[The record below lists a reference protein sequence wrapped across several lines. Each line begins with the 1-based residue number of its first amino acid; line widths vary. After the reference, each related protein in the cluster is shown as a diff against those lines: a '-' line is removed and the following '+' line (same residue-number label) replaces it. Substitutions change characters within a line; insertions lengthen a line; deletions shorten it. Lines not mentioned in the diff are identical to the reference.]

1 MLFGHSLSL
10 GDTQYAFLLLSGV
23 SLIVCLHIARSLNSG
38 PPARHPPGP
47 RPHPL
52 VGHTLQVPTIQ
63 TWKYFERLSHQYG
76 PIVRLSL
83 AGDNVVVLSDP
94 RDAEELLGRRLH
106 NYSSR
111 PQLIYAGKYQSNNQ
125 RMVLL
130 PYGEVLKRQ
139 RSAFHQML
147 QPCVVG
153 AYEDMQET
161 ESLQPLHDLVSLPE
175 DAFKHCGRFAASL
188 VFTLSYGERLKSD
201 GKDLEAVQILISL
214 QLYTCLSG
222 DVKAR
227 MRRDIGTECF
237 SARLWEQQEKMKLSD
252 EELSYVAGSAFEAGM
267 DTTTGTVLWF
277 LMVALL
283 FPETVK
289 RAQAEIDSA
298 VDEDTVPGFAVY
310 RELPYCA
317 AFMKEL
323 FRWAPAALGG
333 FPHVAD
339 ADDEYQGFEIRK
351 GTMVIPCIWNMH
363 HNEKEF
369 PESYTFNPSRFL
381 SSDLSTGEEHVFDLT
396 EGHYGFGFGRRV
408 CPGKYMATKTIWI
421 AVVRILWAFN
431 LELPENADLPKP
443 ECCTSGMTSKPLDFP
458 IRITARSAARLMA
471 IRREFL
477 AAVQN

>member
-1 MLFGHSLSL
+1 
-10 GDTQYAFLLLSGV
+10 
-23 SLIVCLHIARSLNSG
+23 
-38 PPARHPPGP
+38 
-47 RPHPL
+47 
-52 VGHTLQVPTIQ
+52 
-63 TWKYFERLSHQYG
+63 
-76 PIVRLSL
+76 
-83 AGDNVVVLSDP
+83 
-94 RDAEELLGRRLH
+94 
-106 NYSSR
+106 
-111 PQLIYAGKYQSNNQ
+111 
-125 RMVLL
+125 MVLL

-147 QPCVVG
+147 QPRVVG
-153 AYEDMQET
+153 AYEGMQET
-161 ESLQPLHDLVSLPE
+161 ESLQLLHDLVSSPE

-201 GKDLEAVQILISL
+201 GKDLDAVQSVLRGFVKDTYPGSHL
-214 QLYTCLSG
+214 VDTFPVLDLLPDWLAPWRSEARRKHDFEVELYTRLSG
-222 DVKAR
+222 EVKVR
-227 MRRDIGTECF
+227 MHGDIETECF
-237 SARLWEQQEKMKLSD
+237 AARLWEQQEKMKLSA
-252 EELSYVAGSAFEAGM
+252 EELSYVAGSAFEAGT

-277 LMVALL
+277 LMAALL

-298 VDEDTVPGFAVY
+298 VDEDTVPGFAVF

-317 AFMKEL
+317 AFVKEL
-323 FRWAPAALGG
+323 FRWAPAAPGG

-369 PESYTFNPSRFL
+369 PESYTFDPSRFL
-381 SSDLSTGEEHVFDLT
+381 SSDPATQEEHVFDLT

-431 LELPENADLPKP
+431 LELPENVDMPKP

-458 IRITARSAARLMA
+458 IRITARSAARLVA